1 MKSILF
7 CPKMAVAY
15 RRGLKTQTRRIL
27 VKLPLDGISP
37 YGRAGKRVVLRTTW
51 ATEAQYDHIRPT
63 DLPSNARIW
72 SYFESDNK
80 ILGEIS
86 EPASFEFGRIRPGMF
101 LPKKFWFWMPQPRIT
116 GIRTEHVQ
124 DISHEDAIEEGVG
137 SIEEYAT
144 LWDEINGDRC
154 PWKWNPLV
162 WVINL
167 EKIG

>member
-7 CPKMAVAY
+7 RPKMAVAY

-27 VKLPLDGISP
+27 WKLPLDGSSP
-37 YGRAGKRVVLRTTW
+37 YGRVGDRVVLLTTW
-51 ATEAQYDHIRPT
+51 ATESRYDHLKPT
-63 DLPSNARIW
+63 ELPSNARIW

-80 ILGEIS
+80 ILGELYHT
-86 EPASFEFGRIRPGMF
+86 EFGRLRSGRFM
-101 LPKKFWFWMPQPRIT
+101 PKKFWHWMPQPHIT
-116 GIRTEHVQ
+116 GIRNEHVQ
-124 DISHEDAIEEGVG
+124 DISHDDAIDEGVG

-154 PWKWNPLV
+154 AWKWNPMIG
-162 WVINL
+162 VINL